1 MKKVL
6 LAIAALIGL
15 TTVPMEAQHV
25 ALVATSEGTEVTTT
39 EELATLADN
48 GTPVILWNN
57 GLSLPADNAKKT
69 DGGLIPSLY
78 HEFQVGS
85 ASTYSQLWKLEKAD
99 GEHNFRIISLVDDI
113 CG

>member
-57 GLSLPADNAKKT
+57 
-69 DGGLIPSLY
+69 
-78 HEFQVGS
+78 
-85 ASTYSQLWKLEKAD
+85 
-99 GEHNFRIISLVDDI
+99 
-113 CG
+113 

>member
-1 MKKVL
+1 MLPAMKKVL

-57 GLSLPADNAKKT
+57 GLSLPADNAKKPME
-69 DGGLIPSLY
+69 D
-78 HEFQVGS
+78 
-85 ASTYSQLWKLEKAD
+85 
-99 GEHNFRIISLVDDI
+99 
-113 CG
+113 